1 MRKIVFTLLLFFSS
15 IEVLAQDKPEVRKAV
30 YFEILG
36 PGGLYSIN
44 YEQRVKDHSIL
55 RAGFSYL
62 NIKDGF
68 ISVEG
73 YTIPISKSWL
83 KPMDED
89 SFIEIGFFATFSDFD
104 NTKDLWIGPSLGFRE
119 QKLNKKAGVVKLF
132 FSPLYSIRAN
142 VIAPSGGLSFGYSF

>member
-1 MRKIVFTLLLFFSS
+1 MRKIVFTLLLFFSG
-15 IEVLAQDKPEVRKAV
+15 IEVLAQYKTEVRKAV

-44 YEQRVKDHSIL
+44 YEQRVKEHSIL

-73 YTIPISKSWL
+73 YTIPISVSWL
-83 KPMDED
+83 NPMDED
-89 SFIEIGFFATFSDFD
+89 SFAEIGFSTTFSDLD
-104 NTKDLWIGPSLGFRE
+104 NTKDLWLGPSIGFRE
-119 QKLNKKAGVVKLF
+119 QKLNEKAVVVKLF
-132 FSPLYSIRAN
+132 FFPFYTVSEKEMVL
-142 VIAPSGGLSFGYSF
+142 SGGLSFGYSF